1 VPITV
6 AYLVLSHTLPE
17 QVLRLVRTLRELS
30 PASPVLV
37 HHNPRFTQ
45 LDATPL
51 GARMVDPLPVVEWG
65 RRSQLEMLLRGLA
78 TALRTADWDWLT
90 VVSGQDYPVRPPAA
104 VADELAATPYDGF
117 VEGHLVAPPPWRRDG
132 GDDWARRY
140 FYAWREVPEPG
151 PLLRRAVTAARP
163 LLALRDLP
171 SGTMV
176 GRRTRTPFG
185 PAVPCRRGADW
196 LTLSRRCVGIVVDAA
211 RSQPRLHEHFVRR
224 GLISTE
230 AYAHTV
236 LHAHGGLRLS
246 GDVRRFTAWEP
257 GSAHPRLLRVDDLDA
272 MTGSGADFARKFD
285 ESIDSEVLLML
296 DRRLRT

>member
-1 VPITV
+1 VPVTV

-17 QVLRLVRTLRELS
+17 QVLRLVRTLRDLS
-30 PASPVLV
+30 PDSPVLV

-51 GARMVDPLPVVEWG
+51 GATMVDPLPVVDWG

-104 VADELAATPYDGF
+104 IARDLAATAYDGF
-117 VEGHLVAPPPWRRDG
+117 VEGHLVAPPSWRRDG

-163 LLALRDLP
+163 LLTLRDLP
-171 SGTMV
+171 SGVML
-176 GRRTRTPFG
+176 GHRARTPFG
-185 PAVPCRRGADW
+185 AAVPCRRGADW
-196 LTLSRRCVGIVVDAA
+196 LTLTRRCAGIVVDAA
-211 RSQPRLHEHFVRR
+211 TTRPRLHDHFLRR
-224 GLISTE
+224 ALISTE
-230 AYAHTV
+230 AYAQTV

-246 GDVRRFTAWEP
+246 GDVRRFTAWDA
-257 GSAHPRLLRVDDLDA
+257 GSAHPRLLRLGDLDA

-285 ESIDSEVLLML
+285 HTADRRVLDEL
-296 DRRLRT
+296 DRVLRT